1 MAAAAIT
8 TITNISTQTI
18 PVLVGSIPVE
28 KANPSSQVNALQAQ
42 PVSIAPGAKLTVETQ
57 RLDKGQIVQLSNMK
71 LITYDR
77 I

>member
-1 MAAAAIT
+1 MAAIT
-8 TITNISTQTI
+8 TITNTSTQTV

-28 KANPSSQVNALQAQ
+28 KTNQSSQISALKSQ

-57 RLDKGQIVQLSNMK
+57 RLDKGQIIQLSNMK